1 MRIGMIGQK
10 GIPSR
15 AGGVEIH
22 VEELGAHLAEA
33 GHDVTAYVR
42 ESYLDTNPSTDKN
55 GTAKKHTT
63 KAQHR
68 GIHLV
73 YVKNI
78 NTKHFDAVTSSF
90 LATVKAIKDRP
101 DIIHYHAIGPSM
113 FAWLPRLF
121 GIKVVSTVHGLDWK
135 REKWGKLAKMMLK
148 FGEWV
153 GIHCA
158 HQTIV
163 VGKSL
168 IPYYLDKH
176 KKKPVYIPN
185 GVFIPSKKPM
195 SILESEYGL
204 KSKAYILFLSR
215 LVPEKG
221 AHYLLD
227 AFKQVKTDMQLVIAG
242 GTSHSDDYVDS
253 LKEKAAKDKRVLMT
267 GFVTGDTLEALYSNA
282 YAYVLPST
290 IEGLPISLLEAMSY
304 GVTSLTSDIAEN
316 KSVIEGHGYM
326 FVNKDVEDL
335 KQQLQ
340 YLIEENALL
349 DEASIIDYVRENYSW
364 DQVTQRT
371 EKVYRQVCR
380 Q

>member
-22 VEELGAHLAEA
+22 VEELGAHLAEH
-33 GHDVTAYVR
+33 GHEVTAYVR
-42 ESYLDTNPSTDKN
+42 QSYMEEI
-55 GTAKKHTT
+55 
-63 KAQHR
+63 KAMHR
-68 GIHLV
+68 GIRLV
-73 YVKNI
+73 AVKNI
-78 NTKHFDAVTSSF
+78 NTKHFDAVVSS
-90 LATVKAIKDRP
+90 LTATIKAIKDKP

-135 REKWGKLAKMMLK
+135 REKWGRLAKMMLK

-158 HQTIV
+158 NKTIV

-168 IPYYLDKH
+168 VPYYLDKH

-185 GVFIPSKKPM
+185 GVIIPEKKPVDIIT
-195 SILESEYGL
+195 SAYGL
-204 KSKAYILFLSR
+204 QDKGYFLFLSR

-227 AFKQVKTDMQLVIAG
+227 AFSKIQTDKQLVIAG
-242 GTSHSDDYVDS
+242 GTSHSDDYVKG
-253 LKEKAAKDKRVLMT
+253 LQERAAKDKRVHMT
-267 GFVTGDTLEALYSNA
+267 GFVTGDKLEALYSHA

-304 GVTSLTSDIAEN
+304 GRTALTSDIPEN

-326 FVNKDVEDL
+326 FANKNVEAL
-335 KQQLQ
+335 AHEL
-340 YLIEENALL
+340 ERLL
-349 DEASIIDYVRENYSW
+349 DEEMLLDEESVIDYVQSNYSW
-364 DQVTQRT
+364 DTVTRQT
-371 EKVYRQVCR
+371 EKVYKEIYR
-380 Q
+380 